1 MEGSLVVDGA
11 DWTFQWRSGLAGV
24 SFALLQL
31 LIVQI
36 VFHKPRKC
44 TCTTIIQ
51 ISITNLATLTKENS
65 TSAENRK
72 QKTMAGAPDY
82 MFVSVQPRPHEDK

>member
-11 DWTFQWRSGLAGV
+11 DWTFQRRSGLAGV
-24 SFALLQL
+24 SFALLHL
-31 LIVQI
+31 LVIQI
-36 VFHKPRKC
+36 VFHKPSKC

-72 QKTMAGAPDY
+72 LAGAPDY